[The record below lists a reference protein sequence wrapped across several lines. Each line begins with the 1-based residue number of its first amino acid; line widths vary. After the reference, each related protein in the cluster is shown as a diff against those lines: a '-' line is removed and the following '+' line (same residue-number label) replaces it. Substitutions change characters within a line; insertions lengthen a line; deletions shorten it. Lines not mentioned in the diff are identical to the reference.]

1 MPRDTD
7 ACVAKHV
14 RSPYNDD
21 DPGHAALSRTDVLL
35 HRIQGAR
42 CTEWRRARRIRPG
55 GPILTATIKTTAL
68 FLQPFKLAGFN
79 ETLPAGEYRIE
90 TELLEPLAQI
100 EPGIWTSSV
109 LIHLHPRAS
118 HPGLSRTL
126 TVPLAE
132 LERAVAKDKLTG
144 KALTD
149 YVFEQLLA
157 DPMTSLVMQA
167 DGVSEDELRSLYS
180 GSAPEHATDGEQE
193 KGALGGTRKF
203 QSREGMTPRPGSSR
217 PGIGE

>member
-1 MPRDTD
+1 M
-7 ACVAKHV
+7 
-14 RSPYNDD
+14 
-21 DPGHAALSRTDVLL
+21 
-35 HRIQGAR
+35 
-42 CTEWRRARRIRPG
+42 
-55 GPILTATIKTTAL
+55 TAIIKTTAL
-68 FLQPFKLAGFN
+68 FLQPFELASFK

-109 LIHLHPRAS
+109 LIHLHPQES

-149 YVFEQLLA
+149 YVFEELLA
-157 DPMTSLVMQA
+157 DPMTILVMQA

-180 GSAPEHATDGEQE
+180 GSAPEHATDGKQE
-193 KGALGGTRKF
+193 ERASSATRKF
-203 QSREGMTPRPGSSR
+203 QGPEGMAPGPGSSR